1 MTALADRL
9 LMPFDERYEPARLAA
24 IWNGRKTTRRPA
36 AIVHSRDAS
45 DVQAAVRLAAHNGWR
60 VSIRS
65 GGHSWVATGVR
76 DDALLLDLSGM
87 NEITLEVD
95 NARATLQPA
104 AQGVALN
111 ALLAQNGLAF
121 PTGHCPSVGVGGF
134 LLGGGYGWNSRK
146 LGPACMSVDAIDVV
160 LADGSLVHATDETH
174 PDLMWAARG
183 SGPGFFGVITRYY
196 VRLHPG
202 YDQVLRSVLVV
213 PEEVRDEALAWS
225 YDVLP
230 ETSRSLEIAGK
241 VAYTPGVARP
251 TTSLIAVGFCRD
263 ETPEQVF
270 AAFENC
276 PLRDKAI
283 TLVDRAPTSIAELY
297 AFTEVGMPQGRRYAV
312 DGVWT
317 SATARDILQRGA
329 PILDTVPN
337 AESFLFWITIPGIG
351 RPAAEIV
358 IAETGGDMD
367 FFATAGHLAS
377 WIGVCPGMN
386 ESAGVNKSGHTRRGN
401 ANLKRV
407 LGTAAMAAIKRKDSY
422 YAVYYRRIAARRG
435 AQRALVAVMHKIVT
449 AIWHILHDD
458 VTYRDLG
465 ADYFTKRDP
474 QRAIRRMTREANSL
488 GLTIRFDPIGA

>member
-36 AIVHSRDAS
+36 AIVHARDAS

-230 ETSRSLEIAGK
+230 ETSRSLEIAAK

-337 AESFLFWITIPGIG
+337 AESFLFWMLWGHYPQQPQACWSTQGELYFSPNSVWSDPAEDLSMEQWAHSSLAAFADIDLGTQFSDANPGD
-351 RPAAEIV
+351 RPAKGIEP
-358 IAETGGDMD
+358 E
-367 FFATAGHLAS
+367 
-377 WIGVCPGMN
+377 P
-386 ESAGVNKSGHTRRGN
+386 
-401 ANLKRV
+401 
-407 LGTAAMAAIKRKDSY
+407 
-422 YAVYYRRIAARRG
+422 AARIDRLRQHYDPDSRFASYLQPSESTTALG
-435 AQRALVAVMHKIVT
+435 QHLRAA
-449 AIWHILHDD
+449 
-458 VTYRDLG
+458 G
-465 ADYFTKRDP
+465 
-474 QRAIRRMTREANSL
+474 Q
-488 GLTIRFDPIGA
+488 